1 MSLCCLFTCTSGFPG
16 LLATF
21 ILTDG
26 WMDGWM
32 DGMDGRSTFFFLA
45 HISKTTWY
53 FFIMVSDPHNIC
65 FYTSFGIFAE
75 KKSECSFFQEISPK
89 SKIPFFSK
97 IFSRIFQIS
106 RKLLNIFSSLF
117 LVPLEDIL
125 RHILKKISK
134 KKSNFI
140 FVKKFRNF
148 FFLRQ
153 KFWPNKIYK
162 GFPL

>member
-1 MSLCCLFTCTSGFPG
+1 M
-16 LLATF
+16 
-21 ILTDG
+21 
-26 WMDGWM
+26 
-32 DGMDGRSTFFFLA
+32 FL
-45 HISKTTWY
+45 HVFW
-53 FFIMVSDPHNIC
+53 NIRR
-65 FYTSFGIFAE
+65 
-75 KKSECSFFQEISPK
+75 KKSEWSFFQKISPK

-125 RHILKKISK
+125 RHLFKKISK

-148 FFLRQ
+148 FFLRKNFGRK
-153 KFWPNKIYK
+153 KFTKDFLYKIFIKGFPLYIGKKYCSKKMYK

>member
-1 MSLCCLFTCTSGFPG
+1 
-16 LLATF
+16 
-21 ILTDG
+21 
-26 WMDGWM
+26 
-32 DGMDGRSTFFFLA
+32 
-45 HISKTTWY
+45 
-53 FFIMVSDPHNIC
+53 MVSDPHNIC

-75 KKSECSFFQEISPK
+75 KKSECSFFQKISPK

-106 RKLLNIFSSLF
+106 RKLLIIFSSLF

-125 RHILKKISK
+125 RHLLKKISK

-148 FFLRQ
+148 FFLRKNFGRK
-153 KFWPNKIYK
+153 KFAKDFLYKIFIK
-162 GFPL
+162 GFPLLIGKKYCSKKMYKRISFIKFL